1 MQNEIDP
8 AVGRWYHHLDDG
20 TLLRV
25 TAVDEDEN
33 LVEFQDFDGD
43 IGEVSLDEWHN
54 WDIEVT
60 DAPEDWTGPVD
71 GVEAGD
77 LGYSDIRSEGERRG
91 VAEER
96 RRQYLQERGLPGE
109 PATEGLDDEERP
121 VEGRMASWRSPPE
134 ARRQAAE
141 PSGEASAEERPPA
154 GRAPRTQAGRRA
166 DGLSRDRINDVKARL
181 TGRAEELRLD
191 IQRELRKYDSESY
204 TRLAERVADPGDQA
218 WSDLVSDLN
227 LAEVTR
233 DVGEMRRI
241 ELALKRLA
249 EGQYGICIGCGDRID
264 PERLEV
270 NPAAVRCLEC
280 QREFESRGRQ
290 SRPSL

>member
-8 AVGRWYHHLDDG
+8 AVGRWYQHLDDG
-20 TLLRV
+20 TLFRV
-25 TAVDEDEN
+25 TAVDEDED

-43 IGEVSLDEWHN
+43 LGEVSLDEWHN
-54 WDIEVT
+54 WNIEVT

-71 GVEAGD
+71 DVEPDD
-77 LGYSDIRSEGERRG
+77 LEYSEIRSEGERRG
-91 VAEER
+91 LPEER
-96 RRQYLQERGLPGE
+96 RRQDLQDTGLPGE
-109 PATEGLDDEERP
+109 PATGLEDQERL
-121 VEGRMASWRSPPE
+121 VEGRTASRGS
-134 ARRQAAE
+134 
-141 PSGEASAEERPPA
+141 PA
-154 GRAPRTQAGRRA
+154 GERRMARGPSRETPAAGPRPERGAAQAQAGRRA
-166 DGLSRDRINDVKARL
+166 DGLGPDRINEVKKRL
-181 TGRAEELRLD
+181 TGRAGELRLD
-191 IQRELRKYDSESY
+191 IQRELRKYDNESY

-241 ELALKRLA
+241 ELALQRLA
-249 EGQYGICIGCGDRID
+249 EGRYGICISCGEGID

-280 QREFESRGRQ
+280 QREFESRSRR

>member
-77 LGYSDIRSEGERRG
+77 LGYSDI
-91 VAEER
+91 
-96 RRQYLQERGLPGE
+96 QI
-109 PATEGLDDEERP
+109 
-121 VEGRMASWRSPPE
+121 
-134 ARRQAAE
+134 
-141 PSGEASAEERPPA
+141 
-154 GRAPRTQAGRRA
+154 GRAH
-166 DGLSRDRINDVKARL
+166 V
-181 TGRAEELRLD
+181 
-191 IQRELRKYDSESY
+191 
-204 TRLAERVADPGDQA
+204 
-218 WSDLVSDLN
+218 
-227 LAEVTR
+227 
-233 DVGEMRRI
+233 
-241 ELALKRLA
+241 
-249 EGQYGICIGCGDRID
+249 
-264 PERLEV
+264 
-270 NPAAVRCLEC
+270 
-280 QREFESRGRQ
+280 
-290 SRPSL
+290 